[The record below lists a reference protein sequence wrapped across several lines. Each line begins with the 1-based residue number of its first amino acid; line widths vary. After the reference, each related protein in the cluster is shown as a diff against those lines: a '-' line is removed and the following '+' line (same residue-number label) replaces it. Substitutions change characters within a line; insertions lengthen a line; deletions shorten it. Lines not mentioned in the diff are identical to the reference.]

1 MPSNP
6 IPLTDLTD
14 GELNQLRELHYDL
27 LTKMV
32 EENRRPVRA
41 FINLIEEVLLK
52 RQRPDINIH
61 LSSTL
66 H

>member
-1 MPSNP
+1 MLSDN
-6 IPLTDLTD
+6 
-14 GELNQLRELHYDL
+14 ELNQLRELHYDL
-27 LTKMV
+27 LTKMD
-32 EENRRPVRA
+32 EENKHPVRA

-52 RQRPDINIH
+52 RQRPDMNIH